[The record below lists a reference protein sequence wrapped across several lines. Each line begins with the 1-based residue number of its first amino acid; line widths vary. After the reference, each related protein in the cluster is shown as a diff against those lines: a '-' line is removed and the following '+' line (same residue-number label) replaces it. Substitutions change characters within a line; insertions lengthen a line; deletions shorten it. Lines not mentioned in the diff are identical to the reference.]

1 MSALHSLQT
10 AAVSIR
16 SVRKVYGDP
25 ASGPVALKCVDL
37 DIRDNEFFTLL
48 GPSGCGKTTLLR
60 LIAGLERPDGG
71 EIRLG
76 GRVVAG
82 PGGFVPPEARGLGMV
97 FQSYA
102 LWPHMTVAGN
112 IGFGLRIQG
121 LGRAEERRRIDEA
134 LEMVGLQG
142 YGARRPHEL
151 SGGQR
156 QRVALAR
163 SLAMRPGLILLD
175 EPLANLDAHLR
186 ETMLAEF
193 RRIHAASRTTFVFVT
208 HDQDEAMAVATRVA
222 VMDRGRIAQA
232 DSPEALC
239 FRPATPMVA
248 RFVGKGRTVPVEV
261 TGGSGGR
268 CEVMLAGRRFSVP
281 GVATRGPGWLCLRS
295 RDVTA
300 VDGGGEIRMVVH
312 DTAFR
317 GGDWRATGEI
327 VGAEDG
333 GTIDVLLPRPVALGS
348 TVDLRLSGGW
358 VLPREGVG
366 VSALLEGVGA

>member
-1 MSALHSLQT
+1 MTTIDLRAVTRSFGGS
-10 AAVSIR
+10 AAVDDVSLHVPE
-16 SVRKVYGDP
+16 S
-25 ASGPVALKCVDL
+25 A
-37 DIRDNEFFTLL
+37 FFALL

-60 LIAGLERPDGG
+60 LIAGLERPDAG

-76 GRVVAG
+76 GRVMAG
-82 PGGFVPPEARGLGMV
+82 PGGFVPPESRGLGMV

-112 IGFGLRIQG
+112 IGFGLRLQR
-121 LGRAEERRRIDEA
+121 LGRVEEQRRIGEA

-142 YGARRPHEL
+142 FGARRPHEL

-208 HDQDEAMAVATRVA
+208 HDQDEAMAVATQVA
-222 VMDRGRIAQA
+222 VMDRGRIAQTG
-232 DSPEALC
+232 SPEVLC

-261 TGGSGGR
+261 TGRASGR
-268 CEVMLAGRRFSVP
+268 CDVMLAGRRFSVP
-281 GVATRGPGWLCLRS
+281 GAAEQGPGWLCLRS

-300 VDGGGEIRMVVH
+300 VERSGDLRMIVH

-333 GTIDVLLPRPVALGS
+333 GTIDVLLPRPVAPGA
-348 TVDLRLSGGW
+348 TVDLRLDGGW
-358 VLPREGVG
+358 VLPRESMDV
-366 VSALLEGVGA
+366 AAALEGVGA